1 VVIRKKIKKNKRNKT
16 IPARPQNNVL
26 FVLVMDRLLAKNTD
40 TDNTDL

>member
-1 VVIRKKIKKNKRNKT
+1 VVIRKKIKKIREIKPYQPDHK
-16 IPARPQNNVL
+16 IIL